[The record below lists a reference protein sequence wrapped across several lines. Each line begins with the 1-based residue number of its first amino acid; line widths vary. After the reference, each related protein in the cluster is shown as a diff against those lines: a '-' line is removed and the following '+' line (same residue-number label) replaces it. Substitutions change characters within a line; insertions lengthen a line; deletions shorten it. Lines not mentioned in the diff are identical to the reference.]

1 MPLTISYAQN
11 GEDIRLNRA
20 FPAPYRGFYIE
31 VGAYDPV
38 DLSIT
43 KLFYDRGWRGVSVE
57 PSPTQHAKM
66 TAARPDDRIL
76 NVALSDHDGRM
87 TFHESVGVGLSTLQQ
102 ADADRFA
109 RDGFKRK
116 TYEVPVRTLAS
127 VCEEYARGPIDF
139 LTVDVE
145 GHEEG
150 VLRGADFSR
159 FRPKVAIV
167 EATQPR
173 SNKPSHEGWE
183 PLLLAADYEYVT
195 FDGVSRFYVAK
206 EHNHLAEALAIPPS
220 ALDEFIPYAQSKAE
234 RELSRLRRSPLTAP
248 SILLDRVLRSAVRRI
263 AARARVSS
271 LFGR

>member
-1 MPLTISYAQN
+1 MPPTISYAQN

-20 FPAPYRGFYIE
+20 FPAPHRGFYIE

-43 KLFYDRGWRGVSVE
+43 KLFYDRGWRGISVE

-76 NVALSDHDGRM
+76 NLALSDHEGRM
-87 TFHESVGVGLSTLQQ
+87 TFHESVGVGLSTLQKE
-102 ADADRFA
+102 DADRFA
-109 RDGFKRK
+109 RDGFERK
-116 TYEVPVRTLAS
+116 SYDVAVRTLTS
-127 VCEEYARGPIDF
+127 VCEEYVRGPIDF

-145 GHEEG
+145 GHEEA

-159 FRPKVAIV
+159 FRPKVAVV
-167 EATQPR
+167 EATEPR
-173 SNKPSHEGWE
+173 STKPSHDGWE

-206 EHNHLAEALAIPPS
+206 EHRDLAAALATPPS
-220 ALDEFIPYAQSKAE
+220 ALDEYIPYGQAKAE
-234 RELSRLRRSPLTAP
+234 QELSRLRNSPLTAP
-248 SILLDRVLRSAVRRI
+248 SILLDRILRSAKRRI
-263 AARARVSS
+263 LSRTRLREFFS
-271 LFGR
+271 R

>member
-11 GEDIRLNRA
+11 GEDIRHNRA
-20 FPAPYRGFYIE
+20 FPPPSRGFYIE

-38 DLSIT
+38 ELSIT
-43 KLFYDRGWRGVSVE
+43 KLFYDRGWRGISVE

-66 TAARPDDRIL
+66 TAARPDDKIL
-76 NVALSDHDGRM
+76 NLALSDHDGRM
-87 TFHESVGVGLSTLQQ
+87 TFHESVGVGLSTLQKE
-102 ADADRFA
+102 DADRFA
-109 RDGFKRK
+109 RDGYKRK
-116 TYEVPVRTLAS
+116 SYDVQVRTLAS
-127 VCEEYARGPIDF
+127 VCDEYVRGPIDF

-145 GHEEG
+145 GHEEA

-206 EHNHLAEALAIPPS
+206 EHHDLAAALAIPPS
-220 ALDEFIPYAQSKAE
+220 ALDEYVPYAQSKAE
-234 RELSRLRRSPLTAP
+234 QELSRLRNSPLTAP
-248 SILLDRVLRSAVRRI
+248 SIFLDRVLRSVSRRVAVR
-263 AARARVSS
+263 ARLRG
-271 LFGR
+271 LFQR